1 MMVFTHGL
9 VGILFAAL
17 LAPFFPGSTLSLFIA
32 GLVGGLFPDVDM
44 LFVHRRTLHF
54 PVLATVLASALAVV
68 LAVTGS
74 QPVALLFVAAAG
86 SAAHCL
92 MDTLGGGKEM
102 RPWRETDDRAVY
114 DHVRGQWI
122 TPRRVFYDG
131 SLPDLGLSVAVGGTA
146 VWLLPA
152 RFTVPVA
159 ALVGLAV
166 IYTTI
171 RRAITRWIPEDYTTF
186 SGYIQSKFQ

>member
-17 LAPFFPGSTLSLFIA
+17 LAPFFPGSTLSLFAA
-32 GLVGGLFPDVDM
+32 GLVGGLFPDADM

-54 PVLATVLASALAVV
+54 PVVSTATAIALGVALAVTA
-68 LAVTGS
+68 L
-74 QPVALLFVAAAG
+74 QPVAVLFVAVAA

-92 MDTLGGGKEM
+92 LDTLGGGKEM

-122 TPRRVFYDG
+122 APRRVFYDG
-131 SLPDLGLSVAVGGTA
+131 SLPDLGLSVALGATA
-146 VWLLPA
+146 VVLLPA
-152 RFTVPVA
+152 QFTLPVA
-159 ALVGLAV
+159 ALVGFAV
-166 IYTTI
+166 LYTAI
-171 RRAITRWIPEDYTTF
+171 RRAITRWIPEEYTTF
-186 SGYIQSKFQ
+186 PGYIQSKLQ